1 MPAGPPHGRRRA
13 ASQSF
18 AAAPPAF
25 AGAGCGTWGNGDCGT
40 SCRRSGC
47 AAILAALDMA
57 PEGSRAAVLDSR
69 HHLELAEAHTPG
81 IGSAP
86 SAPMVMKA
94 VRDLQLRAAH
104 RRLARPVVS
113 VPPGKGTRAGRV
125 G

>member
-1 MPAGPPHGRRRA
+1 MRRA
-13 ASQSF
+13 SPLLPRPPPSRGQALALGAMAI
-18 AAAPPAF
+18 AARVVGDPAV
-25 AGAGCGTWGNGDCGT
+25 
-40 SCRRSGC
+40 

-113 VPPGKGTRAGRV
+113 VPPGKATRAGRV